1 MREVCPL
8 SHVIVNFATS
18 CLVFSI
24 ERLKFSQ
31 IIRTILCVL
40 GGALRTLFLFKRVL
54 HFQAVRGFI
63 AFIII
68 VTSSALAHGA
78 TIEDAAA
85 AGDAA
90 TLRTMLEA
98 DPALALAK
106 EADGTTPLHLAAL
119 YGRADAVRVLLG
131 FHADVS
137 ARDDDG
143 DTPLHL
149 AAARGWQEIALL
161 LLASRAD
168 VNARDAH
175 GATALHAAVF
185 YKRDELAKL
194 LLARHAEVE
203 AADDN
208 GDTPLHMAA
217 EAGSVE
223 MAEML
228 VANHAALNA
237 RNVANGTPLHAALFF
252 KHEDVARFLREH
264 GGHE

>member
-1 MREVCPL
+1 MEVC
-8 SHVIVNFATS
+8 A
-18 CLVFSI
+18 
-24 ERLKFSQ
+24 
-31 IIRTILCVL
+31 L
-40 GGALRTLFLFKRVL
+40 GGALRTLFLLKRAL
-54 HFQAVRGFI
+54 HLQPFRGLI

-68 VTSSALAHGA
+68 ATASALAHGT
-78 TIEDAAA
+78 TIQDAAA
-85 AGDAA
+85 AGDAT
-90 TLRTMLEA
+90 TLRTMLEE
-98 DPALALAK
+98 DPGLALIK

-119 YGRADAVRVLLG
+119 YGRADAVRVLLA

-137 ARDDDG
+137 AHDDNG

-149 AAARGWQEIALL
+149 AAAKGWQAVVLL
-161 LLASRAD
+161 LLANRAD

-175 GATALHAAVF
+175 GATALHAAAF
-185 YKRDELAKL
+185 YKQEEMAKL

-208 GDTPLHMAA
+208 GDTPLYMAA
-217 EAGSVE
+217 EAGSVQ

-228 VANHAALNA
+228 VANHAAVNA
-237 RNVANGTPLHAALFF
+237 RDVANGTPLRAAVFF

>member
-1 MREVCPL
+1 MREVCPP

-18 CLVFSI
+18 CPVFST

-31 IIRTILCVL
+31 LIRIILCVL
-40 GGALRTLFLFKRVL
+40 GGALRTLFLFKRVFHL
-54 HFQAVRGFI
+54 QPVCGLIVFM
-63 AFIII
+63 I
-68 VTSSALAHGA
+68 VTASALAHGA

-85 AGDAA
+85 AGDTA
-90 TLRTMLEA
+90 TLRTLLEA
-98 DPALALAK
+98 DPVLAHTK

-119 YGRADAVRVLLG
+119 YGRGGAVRVLLG

-137 ARDDDG
+137 ARDDNG

-149 AAARGWQEIALL
+149 AAAKGWQDVAVL
-161 LLASRAD
+161 LLASHAD

-185 YKRDELAKL
+185 YKQDEMAKV
-194 LLARHAEVE
+194 LLAQHAEVE
-203 AADDN
+203 AVDDN
-208 GDTPLHMAA
+208 GDTPLYMAA
-217 EAGSVE
+217 EAGSLQ

-228 VANHAALNA
+228 VAHHATVNA
-237 RNVANGTPLHAALFF
+237 RNVANGTPLGAAVFF
-252 KHEDVARFLREH
+252 KHADVARFLREH